1 MSEYFARKGPLGMD
15 NMRNNKGRGALI
27 GDPVIPHA
35 KRRETVLQAGA
46 HGGQPYDQNAGDAL
60 ATFMTVTLGYDDV
73 NEQNA
78 QTPVT
83 LVADVLW
90 GTDGYQQHVTV
101 DWRRGQVVRVA
112 GSFVRVNARQVADA
126 NTGVFPPGAAASVG
140 ATVGYGCCGVTPATL
155 TDSRVIVSTTT
166 EEFRAPH
173 HAHAFV
179 LQTFAPSTFFIEWHA
194 AAGGASEISSLTGG
208 SAANVNPVPRPN
220 AGHYLRLFNGD
231 GSDART
237 SVVWLLDV

>member
-1 MSEYFARKGPLGMD
+1 MSEFFARKGPLGMD
-15 NMRNNKGRGALI
+15 NMRNNKGRGAII
-27 GDPVIPHA
+27 GDPSVPHA

-46 HGGQPYDQNAGDAL
+46 HGGPYDQNAGDAL
-60 ATFMTVTLGYDDV
+60 ASFLTVTLGYDDA

-83 LVADVLW
+83 LQADVLW
-90 GTDGYQQHVTV
+90 GTDGYQQHATV

-126 NTGVFPPGAAASVG
+126 NTGVFPAGAAASVG

-155 TDSRVIVSTTT
+155 TESRLIVNATT

-173 HAHAFV
+173 HAYAFV
-179 LQTFAPSTFFIEWHA
+179 LQTFAPSTFFVEWHA
-194 AAGGASEISSLTGG
+194 ATGGTTEVSSLTGT
-208 SAANVNPVPRPN
+208 SVDKVNPVPRPN
-220 AGHYLRLFNGD
+220 AGHFLRLFNGD
-231 GSDART
+231 ANPART
-237 SVVWLLDV
+237 SVVWLLDI